1 MIFSPEVPIRLDY
14 TGKHVDGSL
23 SGLLLGLGQLDCSE
37 LRLKRICHRHGL
49 LGFDKLVSF
58 LLHEWLSDIK
68 KNQLP
73 NLLGGVGPIHSFIQL
88 CMYIK
93 RIKPF

>member
-68 KNQLP
+68 KINCRIYLAE
-73 NLLGGVGPIHSFIQL
+73 LDRYIHLYNFVCIL
-88 CMYIK
+88 K
-93 RIKPF
+93 E